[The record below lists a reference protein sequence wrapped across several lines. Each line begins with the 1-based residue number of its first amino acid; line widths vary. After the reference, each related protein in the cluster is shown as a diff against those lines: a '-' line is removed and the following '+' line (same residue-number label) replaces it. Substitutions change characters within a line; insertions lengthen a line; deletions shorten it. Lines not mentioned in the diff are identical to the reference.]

1 MLLFGGINLL
11 QVEAKQALLQNNSK
25 DVRLSKNKVSQKCKT
40 LNGKVLSIKD
50 KFEGFDQKKRGRP
63 SVERKKKG

>member
-40 LNGKVLSIKD
+40 LNGRVLSIKD
-50 KFEGFDQKKRGRP
+50 KFEGFDQKKR
-63 SVERKKKG
+63 EKA